1 MARPPA
7 GPPRA
12 MSPLQEAMALH
23 QRGKLNP
30 ARMLYRE
37 VVARQP
43 NNADALELLGL
54 AAAELG
60 DYAEAIRVLS
70 RAAVANPKSLNVQFN
85 LGMAHKQLRHWA
97 EAETNIREAVR
108 IGPVQAEMLTA
119 LGARPLCVGEREA
132 QAAAAPA
139 RRLRGARRPFFSQLR
154 PAGRLQTDSSPGPAS
169 AGCGRCTPGSI
180 RRARSRC
187 RASGTGGS
195 RGPA

>member
-1 MARPPA
+1 MPVISDAATGPSDLIPMLLSDMVRPSFELRLLC
-7 GPPRA
+7 PRHSRLRA
-12 MSPLQEAMALH
+12 DHIAQVKCSRRSASLS
-23 QRGKLNP
+23 NP
-30 ARMLYRE
+30 
-37 VVARQP
+37 
-43 NNADALELLGL
+43 G
-54 AAAELG
+54 ELG
-60 DYAEAIRVLS
+60 GMLKPALDLAFLC
-70 RAAVANPKSLNVQFN
+70 SL
-85 LGMAHKQLRHWA
+85 
-97 EAETNIREAVR
+97 
-108 IGPVQAEMLTA
+108 